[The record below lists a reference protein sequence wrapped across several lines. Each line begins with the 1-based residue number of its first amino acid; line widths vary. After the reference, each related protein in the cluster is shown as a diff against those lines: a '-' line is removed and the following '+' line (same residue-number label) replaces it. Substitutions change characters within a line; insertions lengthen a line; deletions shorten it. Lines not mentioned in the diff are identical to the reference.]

1 MTYGVVWSES
11 REPVNAG
18 SLELGDTSLLLAG
31 TSNGSRDSRRELAFD
46 ELVDAWIERGSS
58 ARLGGR
64 PTLVLQLRGACFV
77 RIASV
82 EGRGALHELADR
94 LADAR
99 RQTAA

>member
-11 REPVNAG
+11 TEPVHAG

-31 TSNGSRDSRRELAFD
+31 TSNGSRDSRRELSFD
-46 ELVDAWIERGSS
+46 ELVDVWIERGSS
-58 ARLGGR
+58 VRLGGR
-64 PTLVLQLRGACFV
+64 PTLVLRLRAGRLV

-82 EGRGALHELADR
+82 EGRGALHELAGR